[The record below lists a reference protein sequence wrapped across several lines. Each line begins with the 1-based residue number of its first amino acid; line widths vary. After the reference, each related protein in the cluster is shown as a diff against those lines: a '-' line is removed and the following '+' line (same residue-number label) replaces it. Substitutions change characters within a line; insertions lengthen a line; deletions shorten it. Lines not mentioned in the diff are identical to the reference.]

1 MGAVNAATGTISPA
15 SNVKDAD
22 RQEYEAIRAAF
33 VRMVFDAK
41 TSAESLEMLEDIIT
55 LRASFLV
62 DRALQGL
69 RIDLDR
75 ALDILRNYN
84 DFTTERERQ
93 QRDILVAAVDNLV
106 DFAVAEE
113 YAMIQELPEEPDES
127 EAEEYEAICER
138 YNLTYAREENS
149 TVLFAAGMAAW
160 WLAVDAGTV
169 ITFMTQGDERV
180 RPWHEAWEGASYPK
194 REFPVELI
202 PPLEWGCRCFLIAD
216 GFGSVYGALSSNE
229 SMRKPDANPIFSES
243 LAVGGR
249 VFTEAHPYFRYKIP
263 GRVQEIGKR
272 IKLKFDLHGKNNI
285 G

>member
-1 MGAVNAATGTISPA
+1 MNAATNGLPE
-15 SNVKDAD
+15 NLKKDTN
-22 RQEYEAIRAAF
+22 RQEYEVIRAAF
-33 VRMVFDAK
+33 IRMVVDAK
-41 TSAESLEMLEDIIT
+41 TSAESLEILEDIIT
-55 LRASFLV
+55 LRASFLI

-113 YAMIQELPEEPDES
+113 FAMMQELPEDLDDS
-127 EAEEYEAICER
+127 DLEEYESICER

-160 WLAVDAGTV
+160 WLAVDTGTV

-180 RPWHEAWEGASYPK
+180 RPWHESWEGVSYPK

-202 PPLEWGCRCFLIAD
+202 PPIEWGCRCFLIAD
-216 GFGSVYGALSSNE
+216 GFGSVYGALPSKE
-229 SMRKPDANPIFSES
+229 SKHKPTVNPIFSES
-243 LAVGGR
+243 LATGGR
-249 VFTEAHPYFRYKIP
+249 IFTGAHSYFQHKIP
-263 GRVQEIGKR
+263 DRIREIGKY
-272 IKLKFDLHGKNNI
+272 IKQKFGLSWEN
-285 G
+285 